1 MGVTT
6 QPVILGRI
14 AGLFGV
20 RGWVKVYSYT
30 EPREAVLNYGRWLLC
45 SKDGWQ
51 EATVAEGQ
59 RHGKTVIARIEGYD
73 DRDAAARLI
82 GTEIGVP
89 REDLPETGGNHY
101 YWSDLEGLR
110 VVGRDGAELGRVDY
124 LLETGAN
131 DVMVVKG
138 EAERLIPFVMDK
150 VVLGVDLASG
160 EIRSTGNGTDTVHF
174 DVISLFPEMVA
185 TIAEYGVVGRAQRR
199 GLVTLDI
206 ENPRDH
212 TSDVHRT
219 VDDRPYGGGPGMVMK
234 YEPLAGAVAA
244 ARARSP
250 EGSPLVYLSP
260 QGRVFDQAMAKR
272 FAELPGVI
280 LLAGRYEG
288 VDERFIESQVDEEL
302 SLGDFVLSGGEV
314 AAMAVIDGVVRLL
327 PGVLGDDESGS
338 QDSFME
344 GLLDHPHYTR
354 PELVDGR
361 NVPDVLLSGD
371 HAEIARWRLKEALGR
386 TFMRRPDLIEKLGLN
401 DEQQTLLDEFLKE
414 QRQ

>member
-14 AGLFGV
+14 SGLFGV

-30 EPREAVLNYGRWLLC
+30 EPREAVLNYGRWLLS

-89 REDLPETGGNHY
+89 RDDLPETGGDHY

-138 EAERLIPFVMDK
+138 ETERLIPFVMDK

-160 EIRSTGNGTDTVHF
+160 EIR
-174 DVISLFPEMVA
+174 
-185 TIAEYGVVGRAQRR
+185 
-199 GLVTLDI
+199 
-206 ENPRDH
+206 
-212 TSDVHRT
+212 
-219 VDDRPYGGGPGMVMK
+219 VDWEWD
-234 YEPLAGAVAA
+234 
-244 ARARSP
+244 
-250 EGSPLVYLSP
+250 
-260 QGRVFDQAMAKR
+260 
-272 FAELPGVI
+272 
-280 LLAGRYEG
+280 
-288 VDERFIESQVDEEL
+288 
-302 SLGDFVLSGGEV
+302 
-314 AAMAVIDGVVRLL
+314 
-327 PGVLGDDESGS
+327 
-338 QDSFME
+338 
-344 GLLDHPHYTR
+344 
-354 PELVDGR
+354 
-361 NVPDVLLSGD
+361 
-371 HAEIARWRLKEALGR
+371 
-386 TFMRRPDLIEKLGLN
+386 
-401 DEQQTLLDEFLKE
+401 
-414 QRQ
+414 